1 MNGRGGRATSLR
13 TGTRGGGGREVSAV
27 QEEKGWGEWRGVGK
41 MRPGSR
47 GSTLISLPLFS
58 AVGGR
63 NSQFPGWLQRDKW
76 NEGSGGK
83 GMGGEGGRFKSRR
96 TTGKQ
101 GAKKLEQIP
110 GSPLAL

>member
-1 MNGRGGRATSLR
+1 MGEGE
-13 TGTRGGGGREVSAV
+13 REVLAV

-63 NSQFPGWLQRDKW
+63 NSQFPGWFQRDKW
-76 NEGSGGK
+76 NEGRAA
-83 GMGGEGGRFKSRR
+83 EGGGFKSRR

-101 GAKKLEQIP
+101 EAKNFNKSRGLH
-110 GSPLAL
+110 